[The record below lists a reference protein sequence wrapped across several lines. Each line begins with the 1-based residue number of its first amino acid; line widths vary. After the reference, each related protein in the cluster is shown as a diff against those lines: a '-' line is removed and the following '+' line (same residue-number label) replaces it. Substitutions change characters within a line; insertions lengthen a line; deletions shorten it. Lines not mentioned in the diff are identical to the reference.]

1 MKYVAFGCLEWQRDP
16 VICFDASHYLISNC
30 RSAYSDSKTT
40 WRIFQILRT
49 FLIVLIG
56 YMFDIGNNFSAA
68 IDMLGRC
75 VMDFSFDVTQII
87 EQITSCGMTLYDYIL
102 LIFMTVLIFYVSL
115 IQERHPDTTIRR
127 LLEEKYP
134 NFSGSYY
141 LQGFSALPYL
151 ECTDLDAVQQ
161 NLCIC
166 SSSTACLKNAFR

>member
-1 MKYVAFGCLEWQRDP
+1 M
-16 VICFDASHYLISNC
+16 
-30 RSAYSDSKTT
+30 
-40 WRIFQILRT
+40 
-49 FLIVLIG
+49 IVLIG

-75 VMDFSFDVTQII
+75 VRDFSFDITQII
-87 EQITSCGMTLYDYIL
+87 EQITSCGMTLYDYML

-115 IQERHPDTTIRR
+115 TQQYGSFWRRNIQ
-127 LLEEKYP
+127 